1 MKNPPMKHIADKLA
15 THGRYGDTMLV
26 HMNPREVEGIASLVP
41 GGKLTINPVTGQ
53 PEAFLPFLVPIL
65 GSMLGSAAAGAGMLG
80 GLGTLAGSAIG
91 SGLATT
97 LATGDLEQGLISG
110 ITGFG
115 LGSALQGLG
124 AAAGA
129 AGDIAK
135 TGTAVA
141 PTAVAD
147 AAQAAIPEA
156 VQAAGTAGTA
166 GGIGAFAPPP
176 TGAEAFAQ
184 PQQFTGMGNIDFTKV
199 PGATNYVAPPANNMG
214 LDFNSI
220 ASKGAQPGYFQGLQD
235 TATGTPNTFGNNL
248 MAPIREP
255 GQFLKNL
262 TKPEAFLPMYVGEGT
277 NASIRAQKE
286 MEESGLNF
294 KREQEKE
301 GSMAREGILRA
312 LERVRSDY
320 GMFAGGQVDYAG
332 GGTIESVTKALKG
345 KTTEPDYGAY
355 VNQLYGTYGS
365 PSGIQSSL
373 RGTELNTPPA
383 FDYNALYSGG
393 SGYAPG
399 VAPEFMFFGQKAPST
414 GGGTGI
420 VTPPTGGGGTG
431 GTGTGIGGGT
441 DFNLADIIDSINTEP
456 TGGVFSGGNFTGPIY
471 NDGYF
476 ETAPSIQPA
485 DGGGG
490 LSGSIGPSYDYLN
503 GQPSSDTTLG
513 TDIGSV
519 ISGGSSFD
527 NPYQPSNQF
536 GQTDIISFIDS
547 LSPTEDNYWAEQ
559 IEAMPVQQF
568 DINDSL
574 INSNLLQ
581 NSFQNQENFSTNP
594 YLADMF
600 APNED
605 SYWSEELEKQPIR
618 MFAEGGPVD
627 PAVEATVNPF
637 QGEYDNLVQST
648 IAAIKG
654 EIENPE
660 PIINQF
666 VQEYGNEAFMQL
678 REQVLQSV
686 QPGAQTQG
694 LVDGPGGGM
703 DDMVQGSISDGRP
716 VAVSPGEY
724 IVPADVVSA
733 AGDGNTGGGAKFF
746 DDLIESI
753 RVSKNGTSEQPKP
766 MKEIMG

>member
-1 MKNPPMKHIADKLA
+1 MKNPPMKHIADQLA

-115 LGSALQGLG
+115 LGSALSGLG
-124 AAAGA
+124 GAAGA
-129 AGDIAK
+129 G
-135 TGTAVA
+135 G
-141 PTAVAD
+141 
-147 AAQAAIPEA
+147 
-156 VQAAGTAGTA
+156 AGTAPGALDIPGAQELVNTALSETPTGIPQGITAPSVGAGTA
-166 GGIGAFAPPP
+166 QNLTGMLPQPTDMQVAGVAG
-176 TGAEAFAQ
+176 TGAPNAQ
-184 PQQFTGMGNIDFTKV
+184 IANFQQ
-199 PGATNYVAPPANNMG
+199 GATP
-214 LDFNSI
+214 SI
-220 ASKGAQPGYFQGLQD
+220 ANPETAKGIMSLNAPQNVVNAKPTFTEGLQ
-235 TATGTPNTFGNNL
+235 
-248 MAPIREP
+248 APFKNP
-255 GQFLKNL
+255 TQFLKNM
-262 TKPEAFLPMYVGEGT
+262 TKPESFLPFYVGEGT

-312 LERVRSDY
+312 LERVRTDY
-320 GMFAGGQVDYAG
+320 GMFAGGQVDYAEG
-332 GGTIESVTKALKG
+332 GDIKSIISSVKNKG
-345 KTTEPDYGAY
+345 VDPADAATAAY
-355 VNQLYGTYGS
+355 VENFYGGYGG
-365 PSGIQSSL
+365 PAGLQSSL
-373 RGTELNTPPA
+373 RGPVLNTPPA
-383 FDYNALYSGG
+383 FDYDALFSGG

-399 VAPEFMFFGQKAPST
+399 IAPEFMFFGQRAPDAGGGT
-414 GGGTGI
+414 GGGT
-420 VTPPTGGGGTG
+420 PPGGGGTG
-431 GTGTGIGGGT
+431 GGGALAPSLPGGGFNFPQSDFGYINVPAT
-441 DFNLADIIDSINTEP
+441 DTYDIQSILDRLGPTE
-456 TGGVFSGGNFTGPIY
+456 N
-471 NDGYF
+471 
-476 ETAPSIQPA
+476 
-485 DGGGG
+485 
-490 LSGSIGPSYDYLN
+490 DYLREEMAR
-503 GQPSSDTTLG
+503 QPT
-513 TDIGSV
+513 
-519 ISGGSSFD
+519 
-527 NPYQPSNQF
+527 
-536 GQTDIISFIDS
+536 
-547 LSPTEDNYWAEQ
+547 
-559 IEAMPVQQF
+559 
-568 DINDSL
+568 
-574 INSNLLQ
+574 
-581 NSFQNQENFSTNP
+581 
-594 YLADMF
+594 
-600 APNED
+600 
-605 SYWSEELEKQPIR
+605 R

-648 IAAIKG
+648 ISAIKG

-660 PIINQF
+660 AIINKF
-666 VQEYGNEAFMQL
+666 VEEYGPEAFMQL
-678 REQVLQSV
+678 REQVLQGV

-703 DDMVQGSISDGRP
+703 DDMVQGSIADGRP

-753 RVSKNGTSEQPKP
+753 RVSKNGTPEQPRP

>member
-1 MKNPPMKHIADKLA
+1 MNNPPLKHVADQLSK
-15 THGRYGDTMLV
+15 HGRYGDTMLV

-124 AAAGA
+124 GAASA
-129 AGDIAK
+129 AGDIASG
-135 TGTAVA
+135 TGNAALAAV
-141 PTAVAD
+141 PD
-147 AAQAAIPEA
+147 AATAATNAAQNIVGQAAPSAI
-156 VQAAGTAGTA
+156 
-166 GGIGAFAPPP
+166 
-176 TGAEAFAQ
+176 
-184 PQQFTGMGNIDFTKV
+184 
-199 PGATNYVAPPANNMG
+199 PGATQAVQGVPMDFSGINSLNAPANVDDLFSNLARGQTANMVNPD
-214 LDFNSI
+214 LSAI
-220 ASKGAQPGYFQGLQD
+220 APNRFADLAGSA
-235 TATGTPNTFGNNL
+235 TAPANTFGNNL

-255 GQFLKNL
+255 GQFIKNL
-262 TKPEAFLPMYVGEGT
+262 SKPEAFLPMYIGEGT
-277 NASIRAQKE
+277 NAGIRAQKA

-312 LERVRSDY
+312 LERVRTDY
-320 GMFAGGQVDYAG
+320 GMFAGGQVDYAEG
-332 GGTIESVTKALKG
+332 GSIESIIKKAASKDVQ
-345 KTTEPDYGAY
+345 PDYGAY
-355 VNQLYGTYGS
+355 VNELYGKYGS

-373 RGTELNTPPA
+373 RGTVVNTPPA

-399 VAPEFMFFGQKAPST
+399 VSPEFMFFGQAAPST
-414 GGGTGI
+414 GGGTGV
-420 VTPPTGGGGTG
+420 VTPPISGGGGTSPGVG
-431 GTGTGIGGGT
+431 GGDVISGGGT
-441 DFNLADIIDSINTEP
+441 DFNVADIIGGIDTGP
-456 TGGVFSGGNFTGPIY
+456 TGGDFVGGNFSAPI
-471 NDGYF
+471 NVGGYF
-476 ETAPSIQPA
+476 GTAPSVQPP

-490 LSGSIGPSYDYLN
+490 VSGQIRPPYDYIN
-503 GQPSSDTTLG
+503 GQPSADTTLG

-527 NPYQPSNQF
+527 NPYRPTNPF
-536 GQTDIISFIDS
+536 AQTDIQSFIDS
-547 LSPTEDNYWAEQ
+547 LSPSEDEYWR
-559 IEAMPVQQF
+559 
-568 DINDSL
+568 
-574 INSNLLQ
+574 
-581 NSFQNQENFSTNP
+581 
-594 YLADMF
+594 
-600 APNED
+600 
-605 SYWSEELEKQPIR
+605 EELAKMPDRQ
-618 MFAEGGPVD
+618 FAEGGMVDSVD
-627 PAVEATVNPF
+627 PSVEATVNPF

-648 IAAIKG
+648 ISAIRG

-666 VQEYGNEAFMQL
+666 VQEYGNDAFMQL
-678 REQVLQSV
+678 REQVLQGV

-724 IVPADVVSA
+724 IIPADVVSA
-733 AGDGNTGGGAKFF
+733 AGDGNTGGGAQFF

-753 RVSKNGTSEQPKP
+753 RVSKNGTPEQPKP
-766 MKEIMG
+766 MKELMG

>member
-1 MKNPPMKHIADKLA
+1 MKTPPLKNIADELSK
-15 THGRYGDTMLV
+15 HGRYGDTMLV

-53 PEAFLPFLVPIL
+53 PEAFLPFLVPII

-115 LGSALQGLG
+115 LGSAMQGLG
-124 AAAGA
+124 AAASGA
-129 AGDIAK
+129 GAVPGNLDMNAAKDLVNTALSETPTGIAQGITPTGVPQAVGAGGVNQQI
-135 TGTAVA
+135 
-141 PTAVAD
+141 
-147 AAQAAIPEA
+147 AQAIGQTNPAPQMSPVDVTA
-156 VQAAGTAGTA
+156 QANPFANIVEKPNFQMSSLSEPPIQSQ
-166 GGIGAFAPPP
+166 GITSLNNAPPKP
-176 TGAEAFAQ
+176 T
-184 PQQFTGMGNIDFTKV
+184 FTEG
-199 PGATNYVAPPANNMG
+199 
-214 LDFNSI
+214 
-220 ASKGAQPGYFQGLQD
+220 
-235 TATGTPNTFGNNL
+235 L

-255 GQFLKNL
+255 SQFLKNM
-262 TKPEAFLPMYVGEGT
+262 TKPEAFLPMYIGEGT
-277 NASIRAQKE
+277 NAGIRAQKA

-312 LERVRSDY
+312 LERVRTDY
-320 GMFAGGQVDYAG
+320 GMFAGGQVDYAEG
-332 GGTIESVTKALKG
+332 GSIESIIKKAASKDVQ
-345 KTTEPDYGAY
+345 PDYGAY
-355 VNQLYGTYGS
+355 VNELYGKYGS

-373 RGTELNTPPA
+373 RGTVVNTPPA

-414 GGGTGI
+414 GGGD
-420 VTPPTGGGGTG
+420 TGGGGTG
-431 GTGTGIGGGT
+431 GGTSPGAGGGDATSGGGT
-441 DFNLADIIDSINTEP
+441 DLNVADIVGGIGTGP
-456 TGGVFSGGNFTGPIY
+456 TGGAFSGGNFNGPI
-471 NDGYF
+471 NAGGYF
-476 ETAPSIQPA
+476 GTSPSVQPA

-490 LSGSIGPSYDYLN
+490 LSGQIGQPYDYFN
-503 GQPSSDTTLG
+503 AQPNSNTTSG
-513 TDIGSV
+513 SDIGSIV
-519 ISGGSSFD
+519 PGGSSFD
-527 NPYQPSNQF
+527 NPYRTSDPF
-536 GQTDIISFIDS
+536 AKTDIQAFIDA
-547 LSPTEDNYWAEQ
+547 LSPSEDEYWR
-559 IEAMPVQQF
+559 
-568 DINDSL
+568 
-574 INSNLLQ
+574 
-581 NSFQNQENFSTNP
+581 
-594 YLADMF
+594 
-600 APNED
+600 
-605 SYWSEELEKQPIR
+605 EELAKMPDRQ
-618 MFAEGGPVD
+618 FAEGGMVDSVD
-627 PAVEATVNPF
+627 PSVEATVNPF

-648 IAAIKG
+648 ISAIRG

-666 VQEYGNEAFMQL
+666 VQEYGNDAFMQL
-678 REQVLQSV
+678 REQVLQGV

-724 IVPADVVSA
+724 IIPADVVSA
-733 AGDGNTGGGAKFF
+733 AGDGNTGGGAQFF

-753 RVSKNGTSEQPKP
+753 RVSKNGTPEQPKP
-766 MKEIMG
+766 MKELMG